1 VHKFE
6 LADNAHVAA
15 VRSLLREHLSTAER
29 EALERTAA
37 ESAAEAPAPSAPSPT
52 AQPRMLRARIS

>member
-1 VHKFE
+1 MQKFE

-15 VRSLLREHLSTAER
+15 VRSLLLEHLSDAER

-37 ESAAEAPAPSAPSPT
+37 ESAAPDAPPTVAPTPT
-52 AQPRMLRARIS
+52 RLLRPATS